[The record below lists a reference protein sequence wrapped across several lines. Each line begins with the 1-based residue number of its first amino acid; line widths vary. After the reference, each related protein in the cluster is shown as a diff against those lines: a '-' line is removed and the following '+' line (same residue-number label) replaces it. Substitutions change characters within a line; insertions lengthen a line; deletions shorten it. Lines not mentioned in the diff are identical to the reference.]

1 MQPLNERCAHYGAK
15 LRSETECKF
24 DWRRADLLRRN
35 SHRRARKSPMSSSR
49 ISLPGKSGESSG
61 SPRRRLTPILLAHLS
76 RKPKSARVRSLA
88 TPPPARVLYGQGA
101 MESQNLAHRIA
112 HYGQNSETYVATS
125 VRSGFPVSSGLWCR
139 RQLRAEVVPG
149 RPRPT

>member
-1 MQPLNERCAHYGAK
+1 
-15 LRSETECKF
+15 
-24 DWRRADLLRRN
+24 
-35 SHRRARKSPMSSSR
+35 MSSSR

-76 RKPKSARVRSLA
+76 RKPKWARVRSLA

-125 VRSGFPVSSGLWCR
+125 VRSGFLCRPVCGAVVSFEPKWF
-139 RQLRAEVVPG
+139 RADLG
-149 RPRPT
+149 QHGSARPTRCKRLTDKALPSPPKSSQDLRSRPPS